1 MLVIDYFITGAFSVL
16 FFGLGLFVGLW
27 FYKSRYQHDMD
38 ALKAFE
44 DSLED
49 KGNNLISLKDE
60 LAKEP
65 NLYIRNTA
73 EVRAEMES
81 MLNSMNQRASK
92 NYRTSFEERKAIVS
106 SISEKFGDGS
116 SETSDKRAKAKAQ
129 RAQMMARIQ
138 ASRAA
143 GN

>member
-1 MLVIDYFITGAFSVL
+1 
-16 FFGLGLFVGLW
+16 
-27 FYKSRYQHDMD
+27 MD

-143 GN
+143 DN